1 MSQAGTSSSAY
12 RWLRDG
18 LIPAQGAV
26 LQTLPAYA
34 WATLV
39 LASNAGTADHRF
51 PLPFLLA
58 LVAVPALA
66 GRWLERRGQPALAVR
81 RSLLL
86 VLCAGLFLAFVKT
99 QTLASDPLLDWRWLR
114 DAFLPWSSASA
125 ASHLGLV
132 AFGWLVAGLLV
143 VRGCGLAMGEIRP
156 ESADRW
162 FLGGLVAFIV
172 LLVLIAGPG
181 MTPDAFRPDRAW
193 LGPLLGAYFLIGLGW
208 VGLVRHQHLEE
219 RAFRRRSDRLSLS
232 WLVVFSA
239 VSGVMLAIGAAVAGV
254 NDVLGSMEA
263 LAIAAGVVTG
273 RAVATAWAWLDG
285 LVQSLLDR
293 LPSSP
298 SPTPRRPVISATPAP
313 PAIHLPGLRI
323 PTLPSFDVPVGFVLL
338 LLLLVLGGWVLLRY
352 RRWDAGSAEDEERTS
367 VWSWRLLW
375 DGLRQVPGRL
385 LRRLRR
391 RRHADGPV
399 TGSKGPVDPEPP
411 PASLRGLYRAVL
423 RWSASRGRGRAPS
436 RTPYEFEPD
445 LGAEMPADLA
455 RDLTASYVRARYG
468 GAAPPEAEVERLRR
482 RWEDEA
488 PADNGLEPL

>member
-1 MSQAGTSSSAY
+1 MSQAGTSSNAY

-18 LIPAQGAV
+18 LIPGQGAV
-26 LQTLPAYA
+26 LQTLWVYA

-58 LVAVPALA
+58 LVSVPALA
-66 GRWLERRGQPALAVR
+66 GRWLERRGQPSLPVR

-99 QTLASDPLLDWRWLR
+99 QMLAGDSLLDWRWLR
-114 DAFLPWSSASA
+114 DAFLPWSSMEA
-125 ASHLGLV
+125 ASHLGLI
-132 AFGWLVAGLLV
+132 AFGWLVAGVLV
-143 VRGCGLAMGEIRP
+143 VRGCWLALGDIRP

-181 MTPDAFRPDRAW
+181 MTPAPFWPERAW

-208 VGLVRHQHLEE
+208 VGLVRQQHLEE

-239 VSGVMLAIGAAVAGV
+239 VSGVMLAIGAAVAAV
-254 NDVLGSMEA
+254 NDVLGVVEA
-263 LAIAAGVVTG
+263 LAIAAGVVMW
-273 RAVATAWAWLDG
+273 RAVASAWVWLSG

-298 SPTPRRPVISATPAP
+298 PAPRRPVVSATPAP
-313 PAIHLPGLRI
+313 PALHLPALRI
-323 PTLPSFDVPVGFVLL
+323 PKLPSLDVPVGFVLL
-338 LLLLVLGGWVLLRY
+338 LLLLVVGGWVLLRY
-352 RRWDAGSAEDEERTS
+352 RRSDADPAEDEERTS

-375 DGLRQVPGRL
+375 DGLRQVPRRL
-385 LRRLRR
+385 LNRLRR
-391 RRHADGPV
+391 RRHAAEPV
-399 TGSKGPVDPEPP
+399 TGSTGTVDIEPP

-423 RWSASRGRGRAPS
+423 RWSASRGRVRAAS

-445 LGAEMPADLA
+445 LAAEIPSELA

-468 GAAPPEAEVERLRR
+468 GAAPPEAEVERLRK
-482 RWEDEA
+482 RWEDA
-488 PADNGLEPL
+488 RPS